1 MQQYLLSVGLS
12 LAQQRVSVS
21 RAGDEVKASL
31 EGTWEGGRW
40 TEVASLEAWN

>member
-1 MQQYLLSVGLS
+1 MQQCLLSVGLS
-12 LAQQRVSVS
+12 LAQQRVVVS
-21 RAGDEVKASL
+21 RAGDEVKASP